1 MKIYRVGGYVRDKLL
16 NIESHDCDY
25 VVVGSSPEEMTK
37 LGYIQVGKSFPV
49 FLHPKTRE
57 EYALARTE
65 KKINSGHTG
74 FITYATPDITLEEDL
89 SRRDITINAIAED
102 EYGNLIDPYNGI
114 SDLKDKVIRH
124 VSSAF
129 IEDPLRVLR
138 VARFAAKLNFR
149 IAPETIKLMQD
160 ISLTDDINTI
170 SKERILNELDKA
182 LNTDY
187 SHLFFITLKEVNCLG
202 KLFPSM
208 KLIAEAPKLWELL
221 LSLLSQPSSKFAK
234 FSYIGLMYNRIDK
247 KNNLNELSLN
257 KSIIE
262 VVNKVIIIDQLEILK
277 NTPEEILKSYKQ
289 LNIWRDEK
297 TFIEC
302 LDIYNNYS
310 IYSKH
315 NSYKVSLIKSLAA
328 NLVNADIKQIIQNSH
343 NNEIADKI
351 YTVYI
356 NLINNF
362 LVINND

>member
-25 VVVGSSPEEMTK
+25 VVVGSSTEEMTK

-114 SDLKDKVIRH
+114 SDLQNKVIRH
-124 VSSAF
+124 VSRAF
-129 IEDPLRVLR
+129 VEDPLRVLR
-138 VARFAAKLNFR
+138 VARFAAKLNFK
-149 IAPETIKLMQD
+149 IAPETIKLMQE

-170 SKERILNELDKA
+170 SKERIINELDKA
-182 LNTDY
+182 LNTEC
-187 SHLFFITLKEVNCLG
+187 SHQFFITLKEVDCLD

-208 KLIAEAPKLWELL
+208 EFIAADKDLWKELL
-221 LSLLSQPSSKFAK
+221 TLLSQPSSKFAK
-234 FSYIGLMYNRIDK
+234 FSYIGLFYNRINK
-247 KNNLNELSLN
+247 TSNINELSLN
-257 KSIIE
+257 KSIIDII
-262 VVNKVIIIDQLEILK
+262 NKVIIIDQLEILK

-297 TFIEC
+297 IFTEC
-302 LDIYNNYS
+302 LDIYNKYA
-310 IYSKH
+310 IDVKD
-315 NSYKVSLIKSLAA
+315 NSNKVSLIKSLASD
-328 NLVNADIKQIIQNSH
+328 LVNADIKRIIQTSLRH
-343 NNEIADKI
+343 QIADKI
-351 YTVYI
+351 YAVYI

-362 LVINND
+362 LVLNND